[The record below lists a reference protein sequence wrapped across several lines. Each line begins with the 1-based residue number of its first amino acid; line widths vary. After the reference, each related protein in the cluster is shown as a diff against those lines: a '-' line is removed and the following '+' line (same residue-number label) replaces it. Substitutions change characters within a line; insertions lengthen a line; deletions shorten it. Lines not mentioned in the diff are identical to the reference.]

1 MRRTQSDR
9 GNTVKP
15 DVVLSANKSARFC
28 ESNEEPITSETEDG
42 ATVKTD
48 GLKQ

>member
-15 DVVLSANKSARFC
+15 DVALSANKRARFC
-28 ESNEEPITSETEDG
+28 ESNEEPITPETEDG
-42 ATVKTD
+42 ARMKTD
-48 GLKQ
+48 VLKQ